1 MLRRLTAQDG
11 MTLIEVVVAALVLA
25 LGSLAVLSLVSA
37 GARNSYRAEQSQVVS
52 DRLQYEM
59 EKAHQLADSADY
71 DRIALSQAP
80 AASSDPN
87 DPAYRV
93 SGTSYAVNRDG
104 TGLEPMLFNGGG
116 LAPVSSFSSGDV
128 HGTIH
133 RFVVKEPSSVCPP
146 PNDGC
151 LKRVIVSIALDS
163 ASSVGARRYQEIQSL
178 IADPRART
186 GPCDGCGS
194 NPPTPWTFW
203 LTDTPCSYSD
213 RQELVGDADRAHLTH
228 NTNGECSAGLK
239 DSTDCTTV
247 VNVTSCPP
255 GAPDLMVTH
264 PPPVFS
270 EEPLYNFAKDV
281 LSSNPA
287 EDKGLRTFK
296 ASSDGCQS
304 SLFQPLT
311 NAGSLIGDPSP
322 VRSQTIHKWVSL
334 PIPSG
339 SNVQLDGHGVLNLWT
354 RTVGGVPYSGRI
366 CVWLFQRQLSLLGTP
381 VDTPAANLDLAGN
394 PTYFQYSASDW
405 PSDEWGEVQVPLHF
419 NLNLQLVPNS
429 RLGIAV
435 QVERAG
441 TGCPDNLAANP
452 PVHCGLQ
459 FIYDEPS
466 YESRLE
472 VKTTSLLPF

>member
-1 MLRRLTAQDG
+1 
-11 MTLIEVVVAALVLA
+11 MTLTEVVVAALVLTIGA
-25 LGSLAVLSLVSA
+25 LAVLSLVGAS
-37 GARNSYRAEQSQVVS
+37 ARNSYRAEQSQVVS
-52 DRLQYEM
+52 DRLQDEL
-59 EKAHQLADSADY
+59 EKFQQLADNANY
-71 DRIALSQAP
+71 DRIALSQGPAP
-80 AASSDPN
+80 SANPQ
-87 DPAYRV
+87 DPASRV

-104 TGLEPMLFNGGG
+104 TGLQPMVFDGGG
-116 LAPVSSFSSGDV
+116 IPPVSQFSSGDV

-133 RFVVKEPSSVCPP
+133 RFVDWEPSSVCPP

-151 LKRVIVSIALDS
+151 LKRVIVSIVLDPGT
-163 ASSVGARRYQEIQSL
+163 AVGARRYQEIQSL

-186 GPCDGCGS
+186 GPCDGCGE

-203 LTDTPCSYSD
+203 LTDTPCSNSD

-228 NTNGECSAGLK
+228 NTNGACSTGLE
-239 DSTDCTTV
+239 DSSNCTTAV
-247 VNVTSCPP
+247 GVTTCPA

-270 EEPLYNFAKDV
+270 EEPLFNFAKDV

-296 ASSDGCQS
+296 PSSTGCLD

-311 NAGSLIGDPSP
+311 DASGALLGDPSP
-322 VRSQTIHKWVSL
+322 TRAQEIHKWVSP

-339 SNVQLDGHGVLNLWT
+339 FNVQLDGRGALNLWT

-366 CVWLFQRQLSLLGTP
+366 CVWLFQRQLNLSGAP
-381 VDTPAANLDLAGN
+381 VDTPAANLDVNNAF
-394 PTYFQYSASDW
+394 FQYSDSSW
-405 PSDEWGEVQVPLHF
+405 PSDKWGEVTIPLHF

-429 RLGIAV
+429 RLGLAI
-435 QVERAG
+435 QVERGG
-441 TGCPDNLAANP
+441 TGCPDNLSATP
-452 PVHCGLQ
+452 PVRCGLQ